1 MNAVGWLQQQEAV
14 IQAWMTGHQTGIQT
28 GVAQNGVGLK
38 TWVPSHPIESL
49 IVGLALI
56 MLLRL
61 LPGPRRPE

>member
-1 MNAVGWLQQQEAV
+1 MNLPNWLQQQEAA
-14 IQAWMTGHQTGIQT
+14 IRAWVSGHEAGIQI
-28 GVAQNGVGLK
+28 GAGQSGGGLS

-49 IVGLALI
+49 IVGIALI